1 MKVYSGSTCTGGPN
15 GDACIVR
22 CRNAAR
28 AGPFGGCA
36 AVTNATPAGG
46 AAGNATAPAVP
57 AAAPAAAP
65 ATGTKAKVSRLSS
78 FLHQYAKV

>member
-1 MKVYSGSTCTGGPN
+1 VFNSGTTCTGGPN

-36 AVTNATPAGG
+36 AVTNAQ
-46 AAGNATAPAVP
+46 
-57 AAAPAAAP
+57 APAAA
-65 ATGTKAKVSRLSS
+65 AKVRLYA
-78 FLHQYAKV
+78 LQYTHTSY